1 MVTVCDSAVNE
12 ACPLWMSD
20 ASRAHWG
27 ISDPSRATGDEA
39 AIEAAFYTVKDALE
53 SQLAAL
59 KRELLKDFRV

>member
-20 ASRAHWG
+20 APRAHWG
-27 ISDPSRATGDEA
+27 MPDPARVTGDETA
-39 AIEAAFYTVKDALE
+39 VEAAFYTVMDSLE

-59 KRELLKDFRV
+59 KRELLKDIRV